1 MNLDLIRRPL
11 ALALLGACWMFAPLV
26 LAVGLASG
34 GDGVWGAGVVALT
47 AAAVTPLALRD
58 PAAPAT
64 RHALAVGLVIA
75 VSVLVWLSPDRLR
88 IDMHMLYFATLAMLA
103 GFFDGRTI
111 LVGLAAIAVQHIGLD
126 LLLPAALFPHRADFG
141 RVLLHAAVAA
151 IEAGALV
158 WIVARIEAA
167 LRLAHAAAAAAE
179 VAEATARAEAAR
191 REQAETTAAIQ
202 RREARAALAR
212 RIETG
217 LGEVAAD
224 LSAAGGELAGVV
236 DRIDSAA
243 GGAGVASDAAAT
255 AAAAAGAD
263 VLAVAAAAEDL
274 AAAAGAIGTEVDRAA
289 AATDRAAAEVRA
301 ADATVQELAG
311 TAQRI
316 SDVVQLISGVAGQ
329 TNLLALNATIEAA
342 RAGDAGKGFAV
353 VASEVKALATQTA
366 KATEEIA
373 AQVGTIRARTEAA
386 VGAIGGI
393 RGVMAELVAAAGG
406 IGAAL
411 AVQREAMGRIGAAAS
426 GMTGSMGRVE
436 RAVREAADGIG
447 GARQS
452 LSGLDATSRRL
463 GGDAERLEGALGG
476 MLAELRAG

>member
-11 ALALLGACWMFAPLV
+11 ALALLGACWAFAPLV
-26 LAVGLASG
+26 LAVGMWSG
-34 GDGVWGAGVVALT
+34 GDALWGAGVVALT
-47 AAAVTPLALRD
+47 AGAVTPLVLRD
-58 PAAPAT
+58 AQAPAT
-64 RHALAVGLVIA
+64 RHALAVALVVAI
-75 VSVLVWLSPDRLR
+75 SVLVWLAPDRLR
-88 IDMHMLYFATLAMLA
+88 IDMHMLYFAALAVLA

-111 LVGLAAIAVQHIGLD
+111 LVGLLAIAVQHIGLD
-126 LLLPAALFPHRADFG
+126 LLVPAALFPHQADFG

-151 IEAGALV
+151 IEAGALI

-167 LRLAHAAAAAAE
+167 LRLAHAAAETAAA
-179 VAEATARAEAAR
+179 AEATARAEAAR
-191 REQAETTAAIQ
+191 REQAEAAAATE
-202 RREARAALAR
+202 RRQAGAELAR

-224 LSAAGGELAGVV
+224 LTSVGAELAAVV
-236 DRIDSAA
+236 GRIEAAA
-243 GGAGVASDAAAT
+243 GGAGIASDAAAA
-255 AAAAAGAD
+255 AAAAAGTD
-263 VLAVAAAAEDL
+263 VAAVAAAAEDL

-342 RAGDAGKGFAV
+342 RAGEAGKGFAV

-366 KATEEIA
+366 RATEEIA
-373 AQVGTIRARTEAA
+373 AQVGTIRSRTEAA
-386 VGAIGGI
+386 VSAIGGI
-393 RGVMAELVAAAGG
+393 RGVMAELEAAAGG
-406 IGAAL
+406 IGSAL
-411 AVQREAMGRIGAAAS
+411 AAQREAMGRIGSAAA

-436 RAVREAADGIG
+436 RAVRDAAGGIG

-452 LSGLDATSRRL
+452 LGGLDATSRRL
-463 GGDAERLEGALGG
+463 GDDAERLQGALGG
-476 MLAELRAG
+476 MLAELRA